1 MTTSQ
6 DMLSI
11 YVPIM
16 KSDIEESFIKE
27 TFNKL
32 NLGNVKRVDFVDIEN
47 QNNGFEFKKAFI
59 HFNSW
64 ELTNPATLN
73 FMSKVMDETLQ
84 AKIVY
89 DEPNYWICL
98 PNKNPK
104 SDKEFELEE
113 KVNTQLLMIQDL
125 QWRMKELENKLSKK
139 NNDNDTNLR
148 EHNISE
154 RSNSV

>member
-1 MTTSQ
+1 MSTSQ

-16 KSDIEESFIKE
+16 KSEIDEVYIKE
-27 TFNKL
+27 TFDKL
-32 NLGNVKRVDFVDIEN
+32 NLGIVKRVDFVDIEN
-47 QNNGFEFKKAFI
+47 ESNNNEFKKAFI

-64 ELTNPATLN
+64 EITNPATVN
-73 FMSKVMDETLQ
+73 FMSKVKDANLQ

-139 NNDNDTNLR
+139 DSNNNLR

-154 RSNSV
+154 RSNSM

>member
-47 QNNGFEFKKAFI
+47 Q
-59 HFNSW
+59 
-64 ELTNPATLN
+64 
-73 FMSKVMDETLQ
+73 
-84 AKIVY
+84 
-89 DEPNYWICL
+89 
-98 PNKNPK
+98 
-104 SDKEFELEE
+104 
-113 KVNTQLLMIQDL
+113 
-125 QWRMKELENKLSKK
+125 
-139 NNDNDTNLR
+139 
-148 EHNISE
+148 
-154 RSNSV
+154 

>member
-1 MTTSQ
+1 MSTSQ

-16 KSDIEESFIKE
+16 KSDIEEGFIKD

-32 NLGNVKRVDFVDIEN
+32 NLGNVKRVDFLDIEN
-47 QNNGFEFKKAFI
+47 KNDNCQFKKAFI

-64 ELTNPATLN
+64 ELSNPATLN
-73 FMSKVMDETLQ
+73 FMSKVKDETLQ

-125 QWRMKELENKLSKK
+125 QWRMKELENKLSK
-139 NNDNDTNLR
+139 NNSENDSTLR
-148 EHNISE
+148 QRNISE